1 MKISTTY
8 RAALVAASALS
19 ILAPTQALAAEAPAC
34 TTENI
39 AYLNS
44 QDKQEDAEAE
54 VATAQRAYDRAKE
67 DREAFDDVKHAAY
80 GLALPFGGVESS
92 EGKAAFHSVKKVRQA
107 ADRLDA
113 AATADAAVA
122 AADAGQKAYD
132 SMTDGEKRAVDRDAR
147 HRGGNEVPELIM
159 ELRSQAEAVRKAT
172 TAADVEARRT
182 DLDTAVSEKAEA
194 DKEVRPARDAYRDC
208 LVKSDS

>member
-1 MKISTTY
+1 MKISTTC

-19 ILAPTQALAAEAPAC
+19 ILAPTQALAAEVPVC

-67 DREAFDDVKHAAY
+67 DREAFNEVRHTAY
-80 GLALPFGGVESS
+80 SLARSFAGVQSP
-92 EGKAAFHSVKKVRQA
+92 EGQAAFRS
-107 ADRLDA
+107 ADEVYEASERLDA
-113 AATADAAVA
+113 SATADAAVA

-132 SMTDGEKRAVDRDAR
+132 SLNEQEKDEANRRAEESLK
-147 HRGGNEVPELIM
+147 GEVPDLIVQ
-159 ELRSQAEAVRKAT
+159 LRSEAEVVRKAT
-172 TAADVEARRT
+172 TAADVDARRT

-208 LVKSDS
+208 LAKADS